1 MRRLNLDQIQTLV
14 AVADLGTLA
23 AAAQALHLSP
33 PAVSL
38 HIQELEARLDTPL
51 LVRGKRQARLTAA
64 GELLAEGGRR
74 LLADS
79 EALLRQVRKRAE
91 GFGASVRLGAS
102 AGVSPLLLP
111 QLLQWLAEHAPG
123 VELRLEVV
131 SSAQAMLRVA
141 AGQLDLALVGLP
153 QPVPPGL
160 DMLPWRNDPMLLF
173 APPRWTLPEHIT
185 PDWLNA
191 QPWIGFAA
199 GTQMH
204 RLLSQW
210 FAQAGLL
217 PQPRMEMS
225 FPEGIRALVAAGHG
239 PTVLP
244 REEPMDAISRTLQ
257 QRELSPAL
265 TRPLG
270 LACRSAWR
278 DDPAML
284 AVVRGLMGFG
294 EAPARKANAGS

>member
-1 MRRLNLDQIQTLV
+1 MRRLNLDQLQTLV

-51 LVRGKRQARLTAA
+51 LVRGKRQAQLTPA
-64 GELLAEGGRR
+64 GELLA
-74 LLADS
+74 DS
-79 EALLRQVRKRAE
+79 ESLLRQVRKRAE
-91 GFGASVRLGAS
+91 GFGASVRIGAS
-102 AGVSPLLLP
+102 AGVSSLLLP
-111 QLLQWLAEHAPG
+111 ELLQWLAEHAPS

-131 SSAQAMLRVA
+131 SSAQAMQRLA
-141 AGQLDLALVGLP
+141 AGSLDLALVGLP
-153 QPVPPGL
+153 QPVAAGL
-160 DMLPWRNDPMLLF
+160 EVLAWRNDPMELF
-173 APPRWTLPEHIT
+173 APPQMPLPDQIT
-185 PDWLNA
+185 PEWLNA

-225 FPEGIRALVAAGHG
+225 YPEGIRALVAAGHG

-244 REEPMDAISRTLQ
+244 REEPMDAVSRTLQ
-257 QRELSPAL
+257 QRGLSPAL

-270 LACRSAWR
+270 LACRSASQQ
-278 DDPAML
+278 DPAVQ
-284 AVVRGLMGFG
+284 AVVRGLMRF
-294 EAPARKANAGS
+294 ADTL

>member
-1 MRRLNLDQIQTLV
+1 MRRLNLDQLQTLV

-51 LVRGKRQARLTAA
+51 LVRGRRQAQLTPA
-64 GELLAEGGRR
+64 GQLLAEGGRR

-79 EALLRQVRKRAE
+79 ESLLRQVRKRAE

-111 QLLQWLAEHAPG
+111 DLLQWLAGTAPG
-123 VELRLEVV
+123 VELRVEVV
-131 SSAQAMLRVA
+131 SSAQAMQRLA
-141 AGQLDLALVGLP
+141 AGSLDLALVGLP
-153 QPVPPGL
+153 QPVAVGL
-160 DMLPWRNDPMLLF
+160 EVLAWRNDPMLLF
-173 APPRWTLPEHIT
+173 APPQMPLPAQIT
-185 PDWLNA
+185 AEWLNT
-191 QPWIGFAA
+191 QPWTGFAA

-244 REEPMDAISRTLQ
+244 REQPMDAVSRTLQ
-257 QRELSPAL
+257 QRELSPPL
-265 TRPLG
+265 MRPLG
-270 LACRSAWR
+270 LAYRSASQQ
-278 DDPAML
+278 DPAVQ
-284 AVVRGLMGFG
+284 AVVRGLMRFSDAAQ
-294 EAPARKANAGS
+294 E

>member
-1 MRRLNLDQIQTLV
+1 MRRLNLDQLQTLV

-51 LVRGKRQARLTAA
+51 LVRGKRQAQLTPA
-64 GELLAEGGRR
+64 GALLAEGGRR

-79 EALLRQVRKRAE
+79 ESLLRQVRKRAE
-91 GFGASVRLGAS
+91 GFGANVRIGAS

-111 QLLQWLAEHAPG
+111 ELLQWLAEHAPG
-123 VELRLEVV
+123 VELRLEVA
-131 SSAQAMLRVA
+131 SSAQAMQRLA
-141 AGQLDLALVGLP
+141 TGHLDLALVGLP
-153 QPVPPGL
+153 QPVPSGL
-160 DMLPWRNDPMLLF
+160 EMRAWRNDPMELF
-173 APPRWTLPEHIT
+173 APPQMPLPDQIT
-185 PDWLNA
+185 PEWLNA

-244 REEPMDAISRTLQ
+244 REEPMDAVSRTLQ
-257 QRELSPAL
+257 QRGLSPAL

-270 LACRSAWR
+270 LACRSAAQQ
-278 DDPAML
+278 DPAVQ
-284 AVVRGLMGFG
+284 AVVRGLMRF
-294 EAPARKANAGS
+294 ADPVRQ

>member
-38 HIQELEARLDTPL
+38 HIQELETRLGTPL
-51 LVRGKRQARLTAA
+51 LVRGRRQARLTPA
-64 GELLAEGGRR
+64 GELLADGGRR

-79 EALLRQVRKRAE
+79 DALLREVARRAQ

-111 QLLQWLAEHAPG
+111 QLLQWLAEEAPG
-123 VELRLEVV
+123 LELRVEVV
-131 SSAQAMLRVA
+131 SSAQALQRLA
-141 AGQLDLALVGLP
+141 AGSLDLALVGLP
-153 QPVPPGL
+153 QAEVPGL
-160 DMLPWRNDPMLLF
+160 EMRAWRNDPMLLF
-173 APPRWTLPEHIT
+173 APPHWPLPEHVT
-185 PDWLNA
+185 AAWLDT

-199 GTQMH
+199 GTHMH
-204 RLLSQW
+204 RLLAQW

-217 PQPRMEMS
+217 PRPRMEMS
-225 FPEGIRALVAAGHG
+225 FPEGLRALVAAGHG

-244 REEPMDAISRTLQ
+244 REEPMDAISRSLQ
-257 QRELSPAL
+257 QRALSPAL
-265 TRPLG
+265 VRPLG
-270 LACRSAWR
+270 LAQRSASR
-278 DDPAML
+278 DDPAVQV
-284 AVVRGLMGFG
+284 VVRGLMRF
-294 EAPARKANAGS
+294 ADPPPA

>member
-1 MRRLNLDQIQTLV
+1 MRRLNLDQLQTLV

-51 LVRGKRQARLTAA
+51 LVRGKRQARLTPA

-123 VELRLEVV
+123 VELRLEIA
-131 SSAQAMLRVA
+131 SSAQAMQRL
-141 AGQLDLALVGLP
+141 AGGSLDLALVGLP
-153 QPVPPGL
+153 QASPKAL
-160 DMLPWRNDPMLLF
+160 EILPWRNDPMLLF
-173 APPRWTLPEHIT
+173 APPQMALPARIT
-185 PDWLNA
+185 PEWLNV

-225 FPEGIRALVAAGHG
+225 YPEGIRALVAAGHG

-244 REEPMDAISRTLQ
+244 REEPMDAVSRTLQ
-257 QRELSPAL
+257 QRALSPPL
-265 TRPLG
+265 MRPLG
-270 LACRSAWR
+270 LACRGASQQ
-278 DDPAML
+278 DPAMR
-284 AVVRGLMGFG
+284 AVMQGLMRFS
-294 EAPARKANAGS
+294 EPAWPSS

>member
-1 MRRLNLDQIQTLV
+1 MRRLNLDQLQTLV

-51 LVRGKRQARLTAA
+51 LVRGKRQARLTPA

-123 VELRLEVV
+123 VELRLEIA
-131 SSAQAMLRVA
+131 SSAQAMQRLT
-141 AGQLDLALVGLP
+141 GGSLDLALVGLP
-153 QPVPPGL
+153 QASPKAL
-160 DMLPWRNDPMLLF
+160 EILPWRNDPMLLF
-173 APPRWTLPEHIT
+173 APPQMALPARIT
-185 PDWLNA
+185 PEWLNA

-225 FPEGIRALVAAGHG
+225 YPEGIRALVAAGHG

-244 REEPMDAISRTLQ
+244 REEPMDAVSRTLQ
-257 QRELSPAL
+257 QRALSPAL
-265 TRPLG
+265 ARPLG
-270 LACRSAWR
+270 LACRRVSR
-278 DDPAML
+278 DDPAVQ
-284 AVVRGLMGFG
+284 AVVRGLLRFS
-294 EAPARKANAGS
+294 EPAWPSS

>member
-1 MRRLNLDQIQTLV
+1 MRRLNLDQLQTLV

-51 LVRGKRQARLTAA
+51 LVRGRRQVQLTPA

-91 GFGASVRLGAS
+91 GFGASVRLGTS
-102 AGVSPLLLP
+102 AGVSPQLLP
-111 QLLQWLAEHAPG
+111 QLLQWLAGHAPG
-123 VELRLEVV
+123 VELRLEMA
-131 SSAQAMLRVA
+131 SSAQAMQRLA
-141 AGQLDLALVGLP
+141 SGSLDLALVGLP
-153 QPVPPGL
+153 QAAPRGL
-160 DMLPWRNDPMLLF
+160 EILPWRNDPMLLF
-173 APPRWTLPEHIT
+173 APPQWPLPARIT

-210 FAQAGLL
+210 FAQAGAL
-217 PQPRMEMS
+217 PQPRMELS
-225 FPEGIRALVAAGHG
+225 VPEGIRALVAAGHG

-244 REEPMDAISRTLQ
+244 REEPMDAVSRTLQ
-257 QRELSPAL
+257 QRALSPAL
-265 TRPLG
+265 ARPLG
-270 LACRSAWR
+270 LACRGVWR
-278 DDPAML
+278 SDPAVQ
-284 AVVRGLMGFG
+284 AVVRGLMRF
-294 EAPARKANAGS
+294 ADPAQG